1 MKIAWITGTSRGL
14 GKALAELFLDADWY
28 VNGMSR
34 THTMQHEA
42 YTPHNIDLSDYKA
55 VESFQFSIPESAT
68 TLLFIHNAGI
78 LGEIAPLGK
87 LSPSENIHAVYQVN
101 LISAAQ
107 LCNAFL
113 AAAGRNEPEKGI
125 VLISSGAGRNPYDG
139 WAPYCSSKAGLDM
152 LARCITEEQ
161 KRNNRNVKVFS
172 VAPGV
177 IDTEMQQEIR
187 DASIENFSYAERF
200 RNLKIDNQLES
211 PEACAKKLFR
221 MWQYRQ
227 MFDDVCLDLR
237 KLNLD

>member
-14 GKALAELFLDADWY
+14 GKALAEVFLDEGWY

-68 TLLFIHNAGI
+68 TLVFIHNAGI
-78 LGEIAPLGK
+78 LGEIAPIGK

-113 AAAGRNEPEKGI
+113 SAVGSNESEKGI
-125 VLISSGAGRNPYDG
+125 VFISSGAGRNPYDG
-139 WAPYCSSKAGLDM
+139 WSPYCSSKAGLDM
-152 LARCITEEQ
+152 LARCIAEEQ
-161 KRNNRNVKVFS
+161 RIAKTNCKVVS

-177 IDTEMQQEIR
+177 IDTGMQEQIR
-187 DASIENFSYAERF
+187 QAKSTEFSKVDRFLSLKRDDQLDVPEKTATRLYRLWENRERF
-200 RNLKIDNQLES
+200 QEVCIELRDVE
-211 PEACAKKLFR
+211 
-221 MWQYRQ
+221 
-227 MFDDVCLDLR
+227 FD
-237 KLNLD
+237 